1 MQAPNGQTSICE
13 NCKLKESGFLCHLT
27 AAAAK
32 EFQSIKIPTSYP
44 AGARLFLEN
53 EPAKGIYLLCSGKVK
68 LSVSSKGG
76 KTLILQLARPGEILG
91 LSAAMS
97 GIPYEVSAETLYPS
111 QISFIRREDFISFIG
126 RFPEA
131 YQAVIRQLN
140 SQYAGAC
147 EQLRTVGLSTNAHE
161 KIARLFLQWSS
172 DEKQTSQP
180 DEYQNAFDT
189 RADRRVCRFHPRN
202 SYPHIKRVQEQAPGY
217 VPRNNRN
224 DPQPRST
231 DGDQWGLTQ
240 RMIYRRSIPLLLW
253 IWSIPAAGMAFE
265 WPTTVQ
271 IERRLSL

>member
-1 MQAPNGQTSICE
+1 MQAPNGQTSSCD

-111 QISFIRREDFISFIG
+111 QVSFIRREDFISFIS

-131 YQAVIRQLN
+131 YEAVIRQLN
-140 SQYAGAC
+140 SQYASAC

-172 DEKQTSQP
+172 DEKQTSQQARIKMP
-180 DEYQNAFDT
+180 LTHEQIAECVGST
-189 RADRRVCRFHPRN
+189 RETVTRTLSQFKSKHLVMLHGTTAMIP
-202 SYPHIKRVQEQAPGY
+202 
-217 VPRNNRN
+217 NRAALMAI
-224 DPQPRST
+224 S
-231 DGDQWGLTQ
+231 GD
-240 RMIYRRSIPLLLW
+240 
-253 IWSIPAAGMAFE
+253 
-265 WPTTVQ
+265 
-271 IERRLSL
+271 